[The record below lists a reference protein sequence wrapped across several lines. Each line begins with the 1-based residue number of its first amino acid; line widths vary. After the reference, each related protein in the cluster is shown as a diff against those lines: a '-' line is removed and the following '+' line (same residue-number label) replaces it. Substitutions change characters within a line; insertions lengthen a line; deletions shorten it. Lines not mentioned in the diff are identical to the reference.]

1 MKRGSK
7 QDMHAPKIGIV
18 MKITFYFW
26 GVTMTEHINTEEVV
40 EQLKKIEARWVGVN
54 RDTITDA
61 IDLID
66 QKDWKIKRLNKL
78 LSDISHITKSR
89 VIQTMIKLRTDD

>member
-1 MKRGSK
+1 
-7 QDMHAPKIGIV
+7 
-18 MKITFYFW
+18 
-26 GVTMTEHINTEEVV
+26 MTEHINTEEVV